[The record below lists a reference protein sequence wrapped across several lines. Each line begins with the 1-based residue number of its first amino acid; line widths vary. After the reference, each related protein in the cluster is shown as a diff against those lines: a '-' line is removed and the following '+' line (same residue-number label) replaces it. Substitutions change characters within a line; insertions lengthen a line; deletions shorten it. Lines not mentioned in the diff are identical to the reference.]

1 MGRQMSDVSSKYGA
15 PMGREEHGNDDGE
28 PLTERAR
35 CFRLRMVD
43 GDYDDGGAYW
53 GSGGPEGFVYCATN
67 GDGFRYFTRAHSRAS
82 AKAKFLERDARIRWI
97 N

>member
-1 MGRQMSDVSSKYGA
+1 MRQQMPNVHSRFGA
-15 PMGREEHGNDDGE
+15 PMGRDEWHDE
-28 PLTERAR
+28 PPAMPCR

-53 GSGGPEGFVYCATN
+53 GGGGPGGSVYCATDD
-67 GDGFRYFTRAHSRAS
+67 DGFRLFTRAKSRAD
-82 AKAKFLERDARIRWI
+82 AKARFVEREPRIRWR